1 MTSLLRP
8 TQVADLFQ
16 VEERTVTRWLRD
28 GYMRGYKLG
37 KEWRIDSTELES
49 FLERNVNNGP
59 IPSARQSIKASMERR
74 DRFERRRAQSFLQG
88 SSG

>member
-8 TQVADLFQ
+8 TQVANLLQ
-16 VEERTVTRWLRD
+16 IEERTVTRWLRD

-49 FLERNVNNGP
+49 FLERNVNKGANSFSP
-59 IPSARQSIKASMERR
+59 AQHQSINGEKRPV
-74 DRFERRRAQSFLQG
+74 
-88 SSG
+88 